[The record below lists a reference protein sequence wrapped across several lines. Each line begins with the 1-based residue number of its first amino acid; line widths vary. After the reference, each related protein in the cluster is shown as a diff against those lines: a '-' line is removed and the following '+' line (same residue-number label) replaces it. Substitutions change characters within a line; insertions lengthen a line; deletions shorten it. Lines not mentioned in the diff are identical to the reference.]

1 MNTPRVSVIMPVY
14 NAAPFVEEAVRS
26 VLDQSIGD
34 VEVVVVDDGSTD
46 RSAQVVT
53 GINDARIKLIRQEN
67 RGVAHALNAALS
79 ITSAPYIARL
89 DADDASLPDRLKHQL
104 ERFEREPS
112 LSILGGWSVITDAEG
127 KPLREQHQPLTDA
140 AIRFALLFDTPF
152 VSSSV
157 MFTRTAAE
165 RAGGFDPGPDV
176 HDDWDMWSRLC
187 RQGRAANLPEVLVR
201 YRVLPTGLTRTMP
214 RFQERSLRQR
224 RENIRWALPGLPGEL
239 AALLEHLGIDYPMTT
254 PTGLRA
260 LHGALRKF
268 IQDLTSDKD
277 QRAVLEQDLRAKLM
291 SARLVAH
298 HSPFHRVLDHLRKRS
313 VLRSLRYG
321 EK

>member
-1 MNTPRVSVIMPVY
+1 MSTPRVSVIMPLY

-26 VLDQSIGD
+26 VLDQSITD
-34 VEVVVVDDGSTD
+34 LELVVVDDGSTD
-46 RSAQVVT
+46 RSAQVVA
-53 GINDARIKLIRQEN
+53 GMGDARVKLIRQEN
-67 RGVAHALNAALS
+67 RGVAHALNAALAKA
-79 ITSAPYIARL
+79 SAPYIARQ

-104 ERFEREPS
+104 ERFEQEPS
-112 LSILGGWSVITDAEG
+112 LSILGAWSLITDAAGE
-127 KPLREQHQPLTDA
+127 PLREQHQPLTDA

-157 MFTRTAAE
+157 MFKRTAAE

-224 RENIRWALPGLPGEL
+224 RENIRWALPGLPPDL
-239 AALLEHLGIDYPMTT
+239 AVLLEHLGIDYPIAT

-260 LHGALRKF
+260 LHGELFTF
-268 IQDLTSDKD
+268 IMDLTTDKD
-277 QRAVLEQDLRAKLM
+277 ERAVLERDLRAKLM
-291 SARLVAH
+291 SARLVPH
-298 HSPFHRVLDHLRKRS
+298 HSPVHRVLDHLRKRC
-313 VLRSLRYG
+313 VLGSLRRG
-321 EK
+321 EP